1 MAIGSLSKWY
11 QSTNTSLRAVTVPAS
26 QIAQEDAHYFQAVTY
41 YCRALKTQSQRPS
54 LQDAVFL
61 SILSLFFEILRGN
74 RKAALD
80 HVNHGLALLLAVT
93 TDAAATTNFAPD
105 PRPVLGAVAEVFTQL
120 IGQARAVLRGRV
132 GQGPSLPH
140 LVTGLRKACHT
151 FESFMLLLSE
161 LPRGSATTASTA
173 PTIPSTFRSL
183 DEFEHHWTL
192 SRRSQARMAS
202 IMAETMQAS
211 GGAPPGSQD
220 EAALA
225 RFYDSLLSNAR
236 IRDFCAAARREMRA
250 LDAAFAP
257 LFDRVV
263 ADAEPGDPAYLKALH
278 LRLQYL
284 GVVLFE
290 DPPQYASVA
299 TVRARTPV
307 FREYVTVAATAL
319 GAAAKGDQR
328 RTSNPA
334 ARLSLQCGVAFNLC
348 LLALFCRDP
357 LVRDQAVGLLEGYP
371 GQDGLWSTRALHALA
386 ARNRV
391 VERAN
396 AVEGT
401 DEERW
406 RRLWRREMVFEEAGE
421 RVLLR
426 YMDKDAESGEWR
438 LVEEVAEVRARE
450 EQVCWRRQ
458 PLTGSGAPLLADLY
472 AFYSD

>member
-1 MAIGSLSKWY
+1 M
-11 QSTNTSLRAVTVPAS
+11 
-26 QIAQEDAHYFQAVTY
+26 
-41 YCRALKTQSQRPS
+41 
-54 LQDAVFL
+54 
-61 SILSLFFEILRGN
+61 
-74 RKAALD
+74 
-80 HVNHGLALLLAVT
+80 
-93 TDAAATTNFAPD
+93 
-105 PRPVLGAVAEVFTQL
+105 
-120 IGQARAVLRGRV
+120 
-132 GQGPSLPH
+132 
-140 LVTGLRKACHT
+140 
-151 FESFMLLLSE
+151 MLLSE
-161 LPRGSATTASTA
+161 LPRSATPTPSTA
-173 PTIPSTFRSL
+173 LIPATFRSL
-183 DEFEHHWTL
+183 DEFERHWTL

-202 IMAETMQAS
+202 IMADTMQAS
-211 GGAPPGSQD
+211 GGAPPGSLD
-220 EAALA
+220 DAALA
-225 RFYDSLLSNAR
+225 RFYDGLLSNAR
-236 IRDFCAAARREMRA
+236 IRDFCADARREMRA

-257 LFDRVV
+257 LFDAVV

-290 DPPQYASVA
+290 DPPQYACVE

-307 FREYVTVAATAL
+307 FREYVSLAATAL
-319 GAAAKGDQR
+319 GAAARQGRQQSGER
-328 RTSNPA
+328 RANPA
-334 ARLSLQCGVAFNLC
+334 AQLSLQCGVAFNLC

-357 LVRDQAVGLLEGYP
+357 LVRDQAVALLEGYP
-371 GQDGLWSTRALHALA
+371 GQDGLWNTRALHALA

-426 YMDKDAESGEWR
+426 YLDRDAESGEWR
-438 LVEEVAEVRARE
+438 LVEEVGEVRARE